1 MAAYAAGSTVERS
14 YAGPNAD
21 TVREAAQPQIA
32 AFLAAGFTIASERW
46 AEDSTSG
53 GTPVGDA
60 VAAGTISYLAGRGGT
75 LVITYLAT
83 GPAELPID
91 MPAYTLQDPR
101 VQNLHTW
108 SQFQVAVSAVFLI
121 VFALVFLMIVSQ
133 MMSATSRFGP

>member
-1 MAAYAAGSTVERS
+1 MATYAAGATVERS

-21 TVREAAQPQIA
+21 TVRGAAQPQIA

-60 VAAGTISYLAGRGGT
+60 VATGTISYLAGHGGA
-75 LVITYLAT
+75 LMVTYLAT
-83 GPAELPID
+83 GPAELPVN

-101 VQNLHTW
+101 AQNLQTW

-121 VFALVFLMIVSQ
+121 IFALVFLMIVSQ
-133 MMSATSRFGP
+133 MMSAPSRFGP

>member
-1 MAAYAAGSTVERS
+1 MR
-14 YAGPNAD
+14 
-21 TVREAAQPQIA
+21 
-32 AFLAAGFTIASERW
+32 ASGGRK
-46 AEDSTSG
+46 DSTSG

-60 VAAGTISYLAGRGGT
+60 VAAGTLSYLAGRGGT

-101 VQNLHTW
+101 VQNLQTW
-108 SQFQVAVSAVFLI
+108 SQFQVAASAVFLI